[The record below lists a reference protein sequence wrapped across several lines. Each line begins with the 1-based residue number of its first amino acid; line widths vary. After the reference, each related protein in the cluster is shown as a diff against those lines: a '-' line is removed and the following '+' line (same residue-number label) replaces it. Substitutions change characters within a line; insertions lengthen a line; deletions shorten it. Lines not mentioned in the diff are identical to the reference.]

1 MSIKEETEIEEIK
14 EVEIEEVEEVEIEE
28 VEIEEV
34 EIEIENKEIEEKK
47 RKDKERKRKE
57 KALKEY
63 SKIVNYPGMNVTMQ
77 IITETDEQ
85 LFGNLFNETHVIY
98 QNNIKRYLFCST
110 LFIIYAIIAYMY
122 YYFIYSN

>member
-1 MSIKEETEIEEIK
+1 MSIKEETEIEE
-14 EVEIEEVEEVEIEE
+14 ETDTEEVEEMK
-28 VEIEEV
+28 
-34 EIEIENKEIEEKK
+34 IEIENNEIEEKK
-47 RKDKERKRKE
+47 RKDKEREKKE

-110 LFIIYAIIAYMY
+110 LFIIYAIIAYIY